1 MFSAD
6 YKVIEDGKHCICC
19 GGQVDNLHS
28 LETYNIWRGRCF
40 VCGELYTV
48 LRKELTENSLR
59 VGV

>member
-1 MFSAD
+1 MISAD
-6 YKVIEDGKHCICC
+6 YKVIEDGAHCTC

-28 LETYNIWRGRCF
+28 METYNILRGRCF

-48 LRKELTENSLR
+48 LREEVTGNSLR